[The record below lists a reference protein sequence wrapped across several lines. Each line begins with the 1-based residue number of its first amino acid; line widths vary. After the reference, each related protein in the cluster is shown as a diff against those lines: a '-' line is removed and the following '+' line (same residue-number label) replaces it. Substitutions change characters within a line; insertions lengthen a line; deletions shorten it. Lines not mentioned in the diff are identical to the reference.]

1 MFQAGFDDRH
11 KLFLLAASVIIAT
24 SGCAGSGNSSS
35 GTPLPGTSEPG
46 QAIVLEQQT
55 STVLTTADSDQT
67 GWDLLWQS
75 QTLSGAQAQSPLL
88 ASAERFLDH
97 GHSEIATSVLQLV
110 QQPTLNHSQ
119 VFDLD
124 LLQSRVALQSGHP
137 HTALAVLDR
146 HKNQTM
152 KPAQQ
157 AEGLFF
163 ETVAYLQLEEFARAL
178 ESARQLEILVIRHD
192 LDSVYPMFLHHLKS
206 MPTAELGHLARDTT
220 TPTMAGWAELA
231 LLIVEHGWNTY
242 GLARALGRWQRVHV
256 NHPANRYIP
265 ARLMADQTPAG
276 PAPRQLALLLPL
288 SSVYADAAKAVR
300 DGFLSMRQIDTN
312 PTAPEVRIYDFGD
325 RTELVRA
332 YYQRAIDDG
341 AEMVI
346 GPLGKNAIAAL
357 SELDTLPVPTL
368 VLGTAEGLPADQAL
382 GFSLSPED
390 EAFAVV
396 RRAYRAGF
404 RRAAILYPDSVWG
417 RRMIQAATRHWKKM
431 GGTIVAQGPYFESA
445 SDHSRVLK
453 RLLDID
459 HSLARGNALQDTIGR
474 ETRIR
479 FIPRRRQDLD
489 VLLMF
494 AGPAQARLLK
504 PQIDYLQ
511 AHDLPVYSSSRI
523 FSGRPDPVGNLDLQ
537 GVIFGD
543 IPWLLVNTGRYANS
557 NTFALQREPY
567 RQTPLDRLFALGIDA
582 YSLVHMINRLRG
594 NLDQSHHGATGVIRI
609 DESGRV
615 LRAISWATFED
626 GKVTLLPRAAISGDD

>member
-1 MFQAGFDDRH
+1 MFLAAFDDRH
-11 KLFLLAASVIIAT
+11 KLFLLAAAVTIAT
-24 SGCAGSGNSSS
+24 SGCAGPGSISS
-35 GTPLPGTSEPG
+35 GTPLPGAPESG
-46 QAIVLEQQT
+46 QVVVLEQQT
-55 STVLTTADSDQT
+55 STVLTALDSDQT

-75 QTLSGAQAQSPLL
+75 QTLSGVQAQNRLL
-88 ASAERFLDH
+88 SSAQRFLDH
-97 GHSEIATSVLQLV
+97 RHTEIAASVLELV
-110 QQPTLNHSQ
+110 QRHELDHSQ
-119 VFDLD
+119 VVDLD
-124 LLQSRVALQSGHP
+124 LLQSRVALQSGRP

-146 HKNQTM
+146 HKDQTM
-152 KPAQQ
+152 KPTQQ
-157 AEGLFF
+157 AEHLFF
-163 ETVAYLQLEEFARAL
+163 ETAAYLQLEEVARAL
-178 ESARQLEILVIRHD
+178 ESARQLETLVIRHD
-192 LDSVYPMFLHHLKS
+192 LDSAYPMFLHHLKS
-206 MPTAELGHLARDTT
+206 MPAAELVYLAGDTT
-220 TPTMAGWAELA
+220 TPTIAGWAELA
-231 LLIVEHGWNTY
+231 LLMIEHGWNAY
-242 GLARALGRWQRVHV
+242 GLARALDRWQQVHV
-256 NHPANRYIP
+256 DHPANRYVL
-265 ARLMADQTPAG
+265 AKLLEDQTPAEPT
-276 PAPRQLALLLPL
+276 PAQLALLLPL
-288 SSVYADAAKAVR
+288 SSVYADAAKAIR
-300 DGFLSMRQIDTN
+300 DGFLSMRQIDSS
-312 PTAPEVRIYDFGD
+312 PTAPKVRVYDFGD

-368 VLGTAEGLPADQAL
+368 VLGAAEGLPADQAL

-417 RRMIQAATRHWKKM
+417 RRMIHAATRHWKQM
-431 GGTIVAQGPYFESA
+431 GGTIVAQSPYFESA
-445 SDHSRVLK
+445 SDHSTTLK

-494 AGPAQARLLK
+494 ADPAQARLLK
-504 PQIDYLQ
+504 PQIDFLQ

-523 FSGRPDPVGNLDLQ
+523 FSGRPDPVADLDLQ
-537 GVIFGD
+537 AVIFGD
-543 IPWLLVNTGRYANS
+543 IPWMLVNTGRYANS

-582 YSLVHMINRLRG
+582 YSLVYMITRLRG
-594 NLDQSHHGATGVIRI
+594 NPDQSHHGATGVIRI
-609 DESGRV
+609 DQSGRV
-615 LRAISWATFED
+615 LRDISWATFDD
-626 GKVTLLPRAAISGDD
+626 GNVTLLPRPVISSDD